1 MRRSNLTLISSIFAW
16 LMFCAIPASAAEPN
30 MLDYTCTPIFQT
42 ESVAPNIVFL
52 LDNGAEMEQ
61 IIWYSDYDNSIDFTP
76 TVATET
82 DVVPGP
88 GGNGFFNDNG
98 YSIYLTG
105 GKYYLVPIGGD
116 LEPNTAVRFQETGG
130 KGTHKWT
137 IGGITVTLPAEPST
151 IVDGD
156 GIKDNANY
164 FRYSKNYLNWLFFY
178 TAAVDLDGDG
188 NAEPIYDGTA
198 LPDKSRFY
206 YAKKAIL
213 NVALS
218 TNNKAYFGIYN
229 FASTHQGASNVQP
242 IGKVVDTSTGAL
254 DPNFVNNI
262 NNMGTVIYSPL
273 AEGLAQVG
281 GYYASP
287 SSGAVEYICQ
297 DSFVIV
303 VSPGVSSED
312 QDAVGPQYTP
322 NGLSDYDEDGAAGG
336 IGEGNIK
343 EDTTPYTIPINQNGS
358 TYLDDVAYYLHTHDI
373 VGYRDGPQ
381 YVNTYT
387 VGFMGDH
394 ESNLFLINTSNNG
407 NGNLNLYDTTDSEY
421 GKYHFTAENPDSLG
435 NQILAAVNDILE
447 RAASG
452 TAVSVLATSGE
463 GEGNLIQAYF
473 RPVIPSG
480 EAEVK
485 WIGYLQSLWVDA
497 YGNLREDTNQNRVL
511 DVNTDKIATYFVDS
525 GTGDTMIKRFDVSET
540 TPYPDLETGSYEVL
554 GLDQINPLWEA
565 GKILQQRSASDR
577 KIFTYIDKDGDA
589 AADESTDDDP
599 FDIYGEVVK
608 FDTALATG
616 IKPYLGV
623 KDDATWAYLGAAHDD
638 RVTNL
643 INYIRGNDIT
653 GLRTRTIDGNL
664 WKLGDIIY
672 STPVSISKPTD
683 NYHIIYGDESYQT
696 YYNAFKD
703 RETVVYV
710 GANDGMFHAFTSW
723 KYNETSK
730 EFEEPSD
737 AVSGEVIGDE
747 LWAFIPQCQLPHLK
761 WLPDPGYGHVY
772 YVDLKPKAFDA
783 KILPDD
789 THYTD
794 SDSDLN
800 WGTFLLVGMNM
811 GGKYIWAEGDF
822 EDGLGG
828 TVTETR
834 RFYPSYVCMDVT
846 DPRNP
851 KLLWERTYTDLE
863 LTTSFPAVVRVK
875 DKWFAV
881 FGSGPSATAGNC
893 YGTSTKKGHIFVVD
907 LATGDAY
914 SNIAQFGA
922 GVTDGWLFETNESN
936 AFMNSPVSIDK
947 GLNYNVD
954 GIYFGE
960 AYLDTTWKGKLY
972 KVTVPWVGTEE
983 EPYGRLDEN
992 SYYVE
997 NPLEWKFSTLFN
1009 ATRPITSSAALSQDS
1024 FGNVWLFI
1032 GSGRYFSNEDKIN
1045 VDQQYMFGI
1054 KDPFFNN
1061 AQTDYYHDYSSS
1073 LELEI
1078 ADLFNADPYVIILG
1092 GEVYEY
1098 ENYFGDWSFLLETAR
1113 AEDGWIRSLTI
1124 PGERILTKF
1133 AILGGI
1139 VFTPSFVPNEDPCG
1153 FGGDSYLYGQYYE
1166 TGTAYYMAVFTQG
1179 TEDVTIGDEV
1189 MTRVLDKTLL
1199 GMGMASSVGVHVGME
1214 SGAKGFIQ
1222 QSTGVVT
1229 STALI
1234 PAFNI
1239 KSGLSAWQER

>member
-1 MRRSNLTLISSIFAW
+1 LVKVLDTL
-16 LMFCAIPASAAEPN
+16 E
-30 MLDYTCTPIFQT
+30 LDAY
-42 ESVAPNIVFL
+42 
-52 LDNGAEMEQ
+52 
-61 IIWYSDYDNSIDFTP
+61 
-76 TVATET
+76 
-82 DVVPGP
+82 
-88 GGNGFFNDNG
+88 GNGLKAD
-98 YSIYLTG
+98 SSDATL
-105 GKYYLVPIGGD
+105 K
-116 LEPNTAVRFQETGG
+116 
-130 KGTHKWT
+130 KGTWT
-137 IGGITVTLPAEPST
+137 INGLTVTLPAEPST
-151 IVDGD
+151 VEVDG
-156 GIKDNANY
+156 IIDNANY
-164 FRYSKNYLNWLFFY
+164 FRYSKNYLNWMFFNTGVHSY
-178 TAAVDLDGDG
+178 RQLSAGHDGSDLP
-188 NAEPIYDGTA
+188 A
-198 LPDKSRFY
+198 KSRFY

-213 NVALS
+213 DVALS

-229 FASTHQGASNVQP
+229 FATTEGASSVQP
-242 IGKVVDTSTGAL
+242 LGKVVDTSTGAL

-273 AEGLAQVG
+273 AEGLAQIG

-312 QDAVGPQYTP
+312 QNAVGPQYTP
-322 NGLSDYDEDGAAGG
+322 SGLSDYDEDGAVGG
-336 IGEGNIK
+336 IGEGNIM
-343 EDTTPYTIPINQNGS
+343 EDNTNDGIDNDSDGTIDEADEAVTYPIPTHRLGS

-381 YVNTYT
+381 YVTTYT

-407 NGNLNLYDTTDSEY
+407 NGNVNLYDTTDSEY
-421 GKYHFTAENPDSLG
+421 GKYHFTAENPENLAPA
-435 NQILAAVNDILE
+435 ILAAVNDILE

-497 YGNLREDTNQNRVL
+497 YGNLREDTNQNRAL
-511 DVNTDKIATYFVDS
+511 DVNADKIVTYFVDS
-525 GTGDTMIKRFDVSET
+525 ETGDTMIKRFDVSET
-540 TPYPDLETGSYEVL
+540 TPYPDLETASYQVL
-554 GLDQINPLWEA
+554 VLDQISPLWEA
-565 GKILQQRSASDR
+565 GKILHQRSASDR
-577 KIFTYIDKDGDA
+577 KIFTYIDKDGDGA
-589 AADESTDDDP
+589 VDETINDS
-599 FDIYGEVVK
+599 FDSSGEVVK
-608 FDTALATG
+608 FDTALASG

-623 KDDATWAYLGAAHDD
+623 KDDATWSYLGSSHDE
-638 RVTNL
+638 RVPNL
-643 INYIRGNDIT
+643 IDYIRGKDSSDLTNSPDV
-653 GLRTRTIDGNL
+653 RPRTIDGNV

-672 STPVSISKPTD
+672 STPVAISKPTD
-683 NYHIIYGDESYQT
+683 NYHIIYADLSYKA
-696 YYNAFKD
+696 YYDAFKD

-710 GANDGMFHAFTSW
+710 GANDGMLHAITSW
-723 KYNETSK
+723 EYNETSK
-730 EFEEPSD
+730 EFTKPS
-737 AVSGEVIGDE
+737 AAGSSEVIGDE

-761 WLPDPGYGHVY
+761 WLADSDYGHVY
-772 YVDLKPKAFDA
+772 YVDLKPKIFDA

-794 SDSDLN
+794 DDSDPN
-800 WGTFLLVGMNM
+800 WGTFLLAGMNM

-822 EDGLGG
+822 DYDSVTPD
-828 TVTETR
+828 TVR
-834 RFYPSYVCMDVT
+834 HFYPSYVCMDVT

-851 KLLWERTYTDLE
+851 RLLWERTYTDLE

-914 SNIAQFGA
+914 SNIAQFGS
-922 GVTDGWLFETNESN
+922 GVTNGWLFETNESN

-947 GLNYNVD
+947 GLNYNID

-972 KVTVPWVGTEE
+972 KVTVPWADAIGDYDGTDVSN
-983 EPYGRLDEN
+983 YSD
-992 SYYVE
+992 
-997 NPLEWKFSTLFN
+997 NPLGSTNPWQCHPLFN
-1009 ATRPITSSAALSQDS
+1009 VTRPITSSAALSLDS
-1024 FGNVWLFI
+1024 FGNVWLFV
-1032 GSGRYFSNEDKIN
+1032 GSGRYFSNEDKTN
-1045 VDQQYMFGI
+1045 TETQYMFGI

-1061 AQTDYYHDYSSS
+1061 AQATYYHDYSSS

-1098 ENYFGDWSFLLETAR
+1098 QTYFGDWSFLLAEAR
-1113 AEDGWIRSLTI
+1113 TYDGWIRSLTI

-1166 TGTAYYMAVFTQG
+1166 TGTAYYKAVFTQG
-1179 TEDVTIGDEV
+1179 TEEVETESGV

-1199 GMGMASSVGVHVGME
+1199 GMGKASSVGVHVGME

-1229 STALI
+1229 SKELT

-1239 KSGLSAWQER
+1239 KSGLSAWQEK

>member
-1 MRRSNLTLISSIFAW
+1 MVNVLVDTLKPDA
-16 LMFCAIPASAAEPN
+16 C
-30 MLDYTCTPIFQT
+30 
-42 ESVAPNIVFL
+42 
-52 LDNGAEMEQ
+52 
-61 IIWYSDYDNSIDFTP
+61 
-76 TVATET
+76 
-82 DVVPGP
+82 
-88 GGNGFFNDNG
+88 GNGLIAD
-98 YSIYLTG
+98 SSDATL
-105 GKYYLVPIGGD
+105 K
-116 LEPNTAVRFQETGG
+116 
-130 KGTHKWT
+130 KGTWT
-137 IGGITVTLPAEPST
+137 INGLTVTLPAEPST
-151 IVDGD
+151 VEVDG
-156 GIKDNANY
+156 IIDNANY
-164 FRYSKNYLNWLFFY
+164 FKYSKNYLNWIFFSTGPGSY
-178 TAAVDLDGDG
+178 VDVSDVD
-188 NAEPIYDGTA
+188 DGTD

-213 NVALS
+213 DVALS
-218 TNNKAYFGIYN
+218 TNNKAFFGIYN
-229 FASTHQGASNVQP
+229 FETTEGASRVQP
-242 IGKVVDTSTGAL
+242 IGTVVDTSTGDL
-254 DPNFVNNI
+254 DESFVNNI
-262 NNMGTVIYSPL
+262 NNMGTFTYSPL
-273 AEGLAQVG
+273 AEGLATV
-281 GYYASP
+281 GYYYSSP

-312 QDAVGPQYTP
+312 QGEKMSASSYSPGS
-322 NGLSDYDEDGAAGG
+322 LSDYDEDSAAGG
-336 IGEGNIK
+336 IGEGNIM
-343 EDTTPYTIPINQNGS
+343 EDNTKDGKDNDSDGTIDEADEAVTYTIPTNQHGS

-407 NGNLNLYDTTDSEY
+407 NGNKNLYDTTDSEY

-473 RPVIPSG
+473 RPTIPCG

-511 DVNTDKIATYFVDS
+511 DVNTDKIVTHFVDS
-525 GTGDTMIKRFDVSET
+525 ETGDTMIKRFDVSET
-540 TPYPDLETGSYEVL
+540 TPYPVLETASYEVL
-554 GLDQINPLWEA
+554 GLDQISPLWEA

-577 KIFTYIDKDGDA
+577 KIFTYIDKNGDA
-589 AADESTDDDP
+589 AADESIDDDP

-608 FDTALATG
+608 FDTALASV

-623 KDDATWAYLGAAHDD
+623 HDDLLNTWDYLGTDHDD

-783 KILPDD
+783 KILPDG
-789 THYTD
+789 THYD
-794 SDSDLN
+794 SGGDLN

-811 GGKYIWAEGDF
+811 GGKYIWAEGNFDYNSVTP
-822 EDGLGG
+822 D
-828 TVTETR
+828 TVR
-834 RFYPSYVCMDVT
+834 DFYPSYACIDVT
-846 DPRNP
+846 EPRHP

-875 DKWFAV
+875 DTWFAI

-893 YGTSTKKGHIFVVD
+893 YGTSTKNGHIFVVD
-907 LATGDAY
+907 LATGDAV
-914 SNIAQFGA
+914 SNVAEFGA
-922 GVTDGWLFETNESN
+922 GATNGWLFETNESN

-972 KVTVPWVGTEE
+972 KVTVPWADGIGDYDGSDCMGKDCTN
-983 EPYGRLDEN
+983 YSD
-992 SYYVE
+992 
-997 NPLEWKFSTLFN
+997 NPLDSTNPWQCHPLFN
-1009 ATRPITSSAALSQDS
+1009 ATRPITSSVALSLDT

-1032 GSGRYFSNEDKIN
+1032 GSGRYFSNEDKVN
-1045 VDQQYMFGI
+1045 TETQYMFGI

-1061 AQTDYYHDYSSS
+1061 AQTAYYHNYASS

-1078 ADLFNADPYVIILG
+1078 ADLFEADPYVIILG

-1098 ENYFGDWSFLLETAR
+1098 QNYFGDWSFLLETAR

-1153 FGGDSYLYGQYYE
+1153 FGGDTYLYGQYYE
-1166 TGTAYYMAVFTQG
+1166 TGTAYYKAVFDQG
-1179 TEDVTIGDEV
+1179 TEEVTIGEEV

-1229 STALI
+1229 STALT

-1239 KSGLSAWQER
+1239 KSGLSAWREK

>member
-1 MRRSNLTLISSIFAW
+1 MDTL
-16 LMFCAIPASAAEPN
+16 E
-30 MLDYTCTPIFQT
+30 LDAY
-42 ESVAPNIVFL
+42 
-52 LDNGAEMEQ
+52 
-61 IIWYSDYDNSIDFTP
+61 
-76 TVATET
+76 
-82 DVVPGP
+82 
-88 GGNGFFNDNG
+88 GNGLIAD
-98 YSIYLTG
+98 SSDATL
-105 GKYYLVPIGGD
+105 K
-116 LEPNTAVRFQETGG
+116 
-130 KGTHKWT
+130 KGTWT
-137 IGGITVTLPAEPST
+137 INGLTVTLPAEPST
-151 IVDGD
+151 VKVDG
-156 GIKDNANY
+156 IIDNANY
-164 FRYSKNYLNWLFFY
+164 FRYSKNYLNWMFFDTGVHSY
-178 TAAVDLDGDG
+178 RQLSAAHDGSDL
-188 NAEPIYDGTA
+188 PT
-198 LPDKSRFY
+198 KSRFY
-206 YAKKAIL
+206 YAKKAML
-213 NVALS
+213 DVALS

-229 FASTHQGASNVQP
+229 FATTEGASNVQP
-242 IGKVVDTSTGAL
+242 IGMVVDTSTSTL
-254 DPNFVNNI
+254 DSNFVNNI
-262 NNMGTVIYSPL
+262 NNMGTVVYSPL

-303 VSPGVSSED
+303 VTPGVSSED
-312 QDAVGPQYTP
+312 QNAVGPQFTP
-322 NGLSDYDEDGAAGG
+322 SGLSDYDEDNAGGG

-343 EDTTPYTIPINQNGS
+343 ADTTTYTIPTNQNGS

-381 YVNTYT
+381 YVTTYT
-387 VGFMGDH
+387 VGFMGDD

-407 NGNLNLYDTTDSEY
+407 NGNKNLYDTTDSEY
-421 GKYHFTAENPDSLG
+421 GKYHFTAENPERLAPA
-435 NQILAAVNDILE
+435 ILAAVNDILE

-511 DVNTDKIATYFVDS
+511 DVDMDKIVTYFVDS
-525 GTGDTMIKRFDVSET
+525 ETGDTMIKRFDVSET
-540 TPYPDLETGSYEVL
+540 TPYPDLETASYEVL
-554 GLDQINPLWEA
+554 ALDQISPLWEA
-565 GKILQQRSASDR
+565 GKILHQRSASDR
-577 KIFTYIDKDGDA
+577 KIFTYIDKDEDGA
-589 AADESTDDDP
+589 VDETFNDS
-599 FDIYGEVVK
+599 FDSSGEVVK
-608 FDTALATG
+608 FDTALASG
-616 IKPYLGV
+616 IKPHLGV
-623 KDDATWAYLGAAHDD
+623 KDNATWSYLGASHDE

-643 INYIRGNDIT
+643 IDYIRGKDSSDLTNSPDV
-653 GLRTRTIDGNL
+653 RTRTIDGNV

-672 STPVSISKPTD
+672 STPVAISKPTD

-696 YYNAFKD
+696 YYDAFKD

-710 GANDGMFHAFTSW
+710 GANDGMLHAFTSW
-723 KYNETSK
+723 EYNETSK
-730 EFEEPSD
+730 EFTKPS
-737 AVSGEVIGDE
+737 AASFLEVIGDE

-761 WLPDPGYGHVY
+761 WLPYSDYGHVY
-772 YVDLKPKAFDA
+772 YVDLKPKIFDA

-794 SDSDLN
+794 SDSDPN
-800 WGTFLLVGMNM
+800 WGTFLIAGMNM

-822 EDGLGG
+822 DYDSVTPD
-828 TVTETR
+828 TVR
-834 RFYPSYVCMDVT
+834 HFYPSYVCMDVT

-851 KLLWERTYTDLE
+851 RLLWERTYTDLE

-893 YGTSTKKGHIFVVD
+893 DGTSTTNGHIFVVD

-922 GVTDGWLFETNESN
+922 GVTNGWLFETNESN

-972 KVTVPWVGTEE
+972 KVTIPWADAIGDYDGTDVSN
-983 EPYGRLDEN
+983 YSD
-992 SYYVE
+992 
-997 NPLEWKFSTLFN
+997 NPLDSTNPWQCHPLFN
-1009 ATRPITSSAALSQDS
+1009 ATRPITSSAALSLDS
-1024 FGNVWLFI
+1024 FGNVWLYV
-1032 GSGRYFSNEDKIN
+1032 GSGRYFSNEDKAN
-1045 VDQQYMFGI
+1045 TETQYMFGI
-1054 KDPFFNN
+1054 KDPFFNS
-1061 AQTDYYHDYSSS
+1061 AQTSYYHDYSSS

-1098 ENYFGDWSFLLETAR
+1098 QNYFGDWSFLLAEAR
-1113 AEDGWIRSLTI
+1113 QYDGWIRSLTI
-1124 PGERILTKF
+1124 SGERILTKF

-1166 TGTAYYMAVFTQG
+1166 TGTAYYKAIFYQG
-1179 TEDVTIGDEV
+1179 TEEVETTDGV
-1189 MTRVLDKTLL
+1189 MTRVLDKTRL
-1199 GMGMASSVGVHVGME
+1199 GMGKASSVGVHVGME

-1229 STALI
+1229 STKLT

-1239 KSGLSAWQER
+1239 KSGLNAWREK